1 MDNNRVMNV
10 NYCIMLSRNGRG
22 RITGPEE
29 RGGGKKGKRKN
40 QAKINVRKIA
50 VSRERAPATA
60 FPFKYCN

>member
-1 MDNNRVMNV
+1 MAV
-10 NYCIMLSRNGRG
+10 LRG
-22 RITGPEE
+22 PKSEE
-29 RGGGKKGKRKN
+29 AEKKGKRKN